1 MYLYIL
7 LIIILVLLLCNQ
19 NKVREGFNVK
29 GNIVEY
35 KGSQY
40 RTLSGLNPREAGTR
54 AQCEL
59 GSYNPW
65 GRGKMQA
72 RYGARG
78 EDTGWGWK
86 MPPGWKLAPFNK
98 KSYEVATKFPWGT
111 TLMVIGDSE
120 AHSMGWGTPRVERG
134 GGVQFWT
141 AGRYPTNA
149 SRAFGG
155 GVSRSVMSTTNWEV
169 IKRWAF
175 GGYQKRV
182 AHIKNMVRN
191 PSIASYGK
199 RLVGGQLKKGAVYGR
214 WTWPRIRRTVNGI
227 NYYSTG
233 TPCPAAILLIKGGK
247 KPKPKIGLKKCPG
260 VWHDLKSQLG
270 YYDIRKHANPEQV
283 CLAKCRE
290 DSNCKAAQV
299 QFGKL
304 PKVKVKSAGTPLV
317 RGKSVFYKNY
327 EYRTAGPS
335 CPTSSNDGLMRGRRT
350 AGCNDGGCGGRT
362 TSGCCRLKKN
372 AGATIPPGWEWVN
385 RADKDVK
392 KVAQS
397 YPWGTEFL
405 IVGTLHNPYNQ
416 TFLYTKRRGAFPRG
430 FSGISGWPKWRPGVK
445 KLKSGRLIPTACYSR
460 LLMRRKSG
468 GAKADV
474 SKGDSKRRRRA
485 REGPM
490 RCWTYSSDKAKK
502 STNNS
507 KTAAYFKDKGRSCS
521 VPKPPPPKKV
531 KKIVAVKKPLKKVP
545 LKKRVLKLRKNTN
558 CPDGLKIKSHSECW
572 QALKKLGLFSRTH
585 WTGKDPKVPIGCSW
599 TNSVSAVGKSMG
611 LWNYSLSGKARY
623 DLHPICYRPPLAP
636 QKTTGILKAINK
648 RLLEK
653 SIEKEEDP
661 VPIAL
666 TVGVSK
672 DSQKKVTSSQSLFKE
687 AMSVLG
693 DQYKINHFRDQGSGQ
708 RSKTNS
714 DLSNHAPF
722 VREGFDVKMTGK
734 VPDDFKAL
742 ATNAFLI
749 DMAHL
754 KGEDLTG
761 VPVNLNLSLNDGGEK
776 TIEQV

>member
-1 MYLYIL
+1 MHSTNYGKKL
-7 LIIILVLLLCNQ
+7 
-19 NKVREGFNVK
+19 R
-29 GNIVEY
+29 
-35 KGSQY
+35 
-40 RTLSGLNPREAGTR
+40 
-54 AQCEL
+54 
-59 GSYNPW
+59 
-65 GRGKMQA
+65 RGKTEG
-72 RYGARG
+72 GAVLG
-78 EDTGWGWK
+78 
-86 MPPGWKLAPFNK
+86 
-98 KSYEVATKFPWGT
+98 
-111 TLMVIGDSE
+111 
-120 AHSMGWGTPRVERG
+120 
-134 GGVQFWT
+134 
-141 AGRYPTNA
+141 
-149 SRAFGG
+149 
-155 GVSRSVMSTTNWEV
+155 
-169 IKRWAF
+169 RWA
-175 GGYQKRV
+175 
-182 AHIKNMVRN
+182 
-191 PSIASYGK
+191 
-199 RLVGGQLKKGAVYGR
+199 
-214 WTWPRIRRTVNGI
+214 WPRIRRTVNGI

-233 TPCPAAILLIKGGK
+233 WPCTTAILLIKGGK

-304 PKVKVKSAGTPLV
+304 PKVKVKSAGVGLV

-327 EYRTAGPS
+327 EYRTLGNS
-335 CPTSSNDGLMRGRRT
+335 CPTAGATRGC
-350 AGCNDGGCGGRT
+350 GDNGCGGTARNGARGLGFPPIT
-362 TSGCCRLKKN
+362 TARWQRGGTNDGKGGDFKIVSPWSWAPDN
-372 AGATIPPGWEWVN
+372 ADA
-385 RADKDVK
+385 R
-392 KVAQS
+392 KVVGS
-397 YPWGTEFL
+397 YPWGTDRIFL
-405 IVGTLHNPYNQ
+405 GGYRQEMPIWTAGMAGASKARKAMGGTPAGWPRTGQRPMTYKGASGKIAPRFCISRVLIRKKTGGKKKGDRGAPSSSYH
-416 TFLYTKRRGAFPRG
+416 RRGKYKFAKGSYAEEWEESAHSSNRG
-430 FSGISGWPKWRPGVK
+430 IVDCGKDAKGHGWFDSNGPGVDANQVCRDNGYDK
-445 KLKSGRLIPTACYSR
+445 VVEWGGTKGYQCSR
-460 LLMRRKSG
+460 SY
-468 GAKADV
+468 DFPN
-474 SKGDSKRRRRA
+474 RRA
-485 REGPM
+485 IPKDGKKICCSVMWRCAGDAPAKKREEKKGGGEGPM